1 MQDRQPNPIHQAS
14 GFSLLELVIVIIIIS
29 TLLGFAI
36 DKLLKL
42 QVQAER
48 SSMEGMIGIL
58 QSAISL
64 TISEHIAK
72 GKIPALKKYLHSN
85 PMQLLADTPVNYLGS
100 FESQPEDPEPASWWY
115 EQKSHSL
122 VYFVLNQE
130 HFVTESTD
138 LSEKRQAKFKI
149 VAVYDDNNSNGRF
162 DRGDALKGMRLSPVT
177 KYHWIKE
184 KESE

>member
-1 MQDRQPNPIHQAS
+1 MQTRHPNRISHQN

-48 SSMEGMIGIL
+48 SSMESIIGTL
-58 QSAISL
+58 QSAIAL

-72 GKIPALKKYLHSN
+72 DKIPELKKYLNSN
-85 PMQLLADTPVNYLGS
+85 PMTLLANSPVNYLGD
-100 FESQPEDPEPASWWY
+100 FEGRPENPEPASWWY
-115 EQKSHSL
+115 EQNSHSL

-130 HFVTESTD
+130 HFVSQTG
-138 LSEKRQAKFKI
+138 EKGYAKFKI
-149 VAVYDDNNSNGRF
+149 VAVYDDNNTNGRF
-162 DRGDALKGMRLSPVT
+162 DRRDTLKGLRLSPVA
-177 KYHWIKE
+177 KYHWSKDA
-184 KESE
+184 KSKND